1 MKVGYTRVSTVEQ
14 STARQDLGSDVERV
28 FEDKASGK
36 DTNRA
41 ALQEMIEFVRD
52 GDEIIVYSI
61 CRLAR
66 DLRDLESIIQSLN
79 DKGVGVH
86 FVSEKLTFSGS
97 GTAGDAF
104 AKLQLQMM
112 GAFAQFERSIIK
124 NRQTEGIAKAKERGV
139 YKGRKKQIDEAQIIR
154 LTAEGNSQTQVAE
167 LIGVTRMTVYRAL
180 KKQRL
185 LQANES

>member
-28 FEDKASGK
+28 FQDKASGK
-36 DTNRA
+36 DTNRT
-41 ALQEMIEFVRD
+41 ALIEMIEFVRD
-52 GDEIIVYSI
+52 GDEVVVYSI
-61 CRLAR
+61 DRLAR
-66 DLRDLESIIQSLN
+66 DLRDLQSIIQRLN

-86 FVSEKLTFSGS
+86 FVSEKLTFSG
-97 GTAGDAF
+97 AACDAF
-104 AKLQLQMM
+104 AKLQLQML
-112 GAFAQFERSIIK
+112 GAFSEYERRIIK
-124 NRQTEGIAKAKERGV
+124 QRQAQGIAKAKERGV